1 MKLKTSRAPVRHL
14 KRMALAACL
23 IGSAAV
29 ANAQYAE
36 GDTFSYFYGQTGS
49 LTAAGGA
56 GSYDFVEAA
65 PTGFSS
71 LNLLHNTGAIY
82 DGGAGL
88 GDGALGLAT
97 GPRSGAAANNRGS
110 SIWSLG
116 TGYGNN
122 IGTVLDGDGNTL
134 TEEITSVTLWFYVNS
149 INDNAG
155 GLPLTL
161 GIYAD
166 PTDYSTGTSPGGKPN
181 GALTGTFSVGATG
194 WIGIDIPLSVAE
206 AGFLI
211 SALPGDSSDTS
222 SAGDLQVSIYST
234 HTNSGANFTPGFVV
248 NTVLSIPEPST
259 VLLGGLGALVLL
271 RRRRA

>member
-1 MKLKTSRAPVRHL
+1 MKLKTSRLPGRNL
-14 KRMALAACL
+14 KRMAVAVFL

-56 GSYDFVEAA
+56 ASYDFTEAA
-65 PTGFSS
+65 PAGFSS

-82 DGGAGL
+82 NGGAGI
-88 GDGALGLAT
+88 GDGAIGLAS
-97 GPRSGAAANNRGS
+97 GPRSGASANNRGS

-116 TGYGNN
+116 TGFGNN

-134 TEEITSVTLWFYVNS
+134 TEEITSVTLWFNVNS

-166 PTDYSTGTSPGGKPN
+166 PTNYSTGTTPGGKPN
-181 GALTGTFSVGATG
+181 GALAGTFSVGTTG

-211 SALPGDSSDTS
+211 SALPGDSSDTPA
-222 SAGDLQVSIYST
+222 AGDLQVAIYST
-234 HTNSGANFTPGFVV
+234 HPNSGANLTPGFSV
-248 NTVLSIPEPST
+248 NTVLVIPEPST
-259 VLLGGLGALVLL
+259 ALLGGLGALVLL